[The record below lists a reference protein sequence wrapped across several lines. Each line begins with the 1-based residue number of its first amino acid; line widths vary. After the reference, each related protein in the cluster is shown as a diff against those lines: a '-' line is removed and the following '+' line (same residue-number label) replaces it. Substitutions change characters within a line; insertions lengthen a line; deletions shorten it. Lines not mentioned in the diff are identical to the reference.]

1 MPSVIRKYG
10 VRALSGTFFLA
21 GILWVCAA
29 GSASAQVQVEISF
42 KRNLYMRYEPIICT
56 VSITNR
62 TGSNLTLRD
71 TPRNRWFS
79 IQVETLSGTPIQPVD
94 ARYSNEPLEIA
105 SGHTAR
111 RSVNLTPLFPLGE
124 FGSYRVRAAV
134 FVASMDRFFGSNPLA
149 IEITEGRTLWEETVG
164 VPPNAGLEGSVR
176 TYSLL
181 THRLPSSTMLYLRVE
196 DRERG
201 VIYCTT
207 QLGRFLS
214 YGTPSVIIDRENQI
228 HILHAMAPKQ
238 FLYSHFNLD
247 GRVQRQEAYQDWGEP
262 PVLAR
267 TTDGGARVVGGVSY
281 DPRATP
287 PERELPGL
295 GEKPVPLPT
304 PGATPTPTPE
314 GEDARPD
321 NLLSR

>member
-1 MPSVIRKYG
+1 MIGAFRRTGTPWAPGG
-10 VRALSGTFFLA
+10 VFFAAL
-21 GILWVCAA
+21 LWMCAA
-29 GSASAQVQVEISF
+29 DSVLAQVQVGISF

-62 TGSNLTLRD
+62 TGSNLLLRD
-71 TPRNRWFS
+71 TPAAKWFS
-79 IQVETLSGTPIQPVD
+79 IQVETISGTPIQPLG
-94 ARYSNEPLEIA
+94 AQYSNEPLEID
-105 SGHTAR
+105 SGQTAR
-111 RSVNLTPLFPLGE
+111 RSVNITPLFPIGE

-134 FVASMDRFFGSNPLA
+134 YVAGLDKYFGSAPLA
-149 IEITEGRTLWEETVG
+149 IEITEGRMLWEETVG
-164 VPPNAGLEGSVR
+164 VPPDAGLDGRTR

-181 THRLPSSTMLYLRVE
+181 THRLPSSTMLYLRVQ
-196 DRERG
+196 DRDRG

-214 YGTPSVIIDRENQI
+214 YGTPDVILDRDNQI

-238 FLYSHFNLD
+238 FLYSHFDLN
-247 GRVQRQEAYQDWGEP
+247 GRVQLQQAYQDWGKP
-262 PVLAR
+262 PVLVR
-267 TTDGGARVVGGVSY
+267 TTDGGARVMGGSLY

-295 GEKPVPLPT
+295 GEKPVPLPA

-314 GEDARPD
+314 GEEARPD